1 MIFTTLDGTSARFRV
16 DFNKGGGG
24 IHMSISGIR
33 LASIAVLAL
42 WVAGMSAGVTHAGQ
56 AQGESGGTNPPPGIE
71 ALDRDMWT
79 TDNFYLDLEY
89 WTDPR
94 YARCNTP
101 RQLTDMWS
109 REDRPREWGDC
120 NLDRD
125 IAGIVSPYPY
135 QTAEEH
141 YNALMGEARAAGG
154 PTIHTRESLPNW
166 DGWYNRGARDE
177 QWVYGRNLQTA
188 TMISLLTPEYQKR
201 MVQEN
206 YHEAVSNAPWWQ
218 SSFCYPEGY
227 WRWWSEFS
235 LGGPIEVMVTPTQVQ
250 LLSGIADNFLRKVLI
265 GREHVQDGVPQWWG
279 ETVGFW
285 NGDTLIA
292 YTSNV
297 QGWKLSHSMPEY
309 SNRFESIEIFTP
321 SPDGNGLVVDAT
333 FYDSEAFRRPLHAVT
348 PWVLVAPPDDAEE
361 RFTYKECRVQ
371 STIVV
376 GSDGRPTQ
384 LLPGDDGY
392 VDYYGRPWAQSWEEH
407 FEQGWER
414 PID

>member
-1 MIFTTLDGTSARFRV
+1 M
-16 DFNKGGGG
+16 N
-24 IHMSISGIR
+24 ISSTKI
-33 LASIAVLAL
+33 ASMAAFAL
-42 WVAGMSAGVTHAGQ
+42 LVAGMSASVSNAGQ
-56 AQGESGGTNPPPGIE
+56 AQGESSGTNPPQGIE
-71 ALDRDMWT
+71 ALERDMWT
-79 TDNFYLDLEY
+79 TDNFYLDSEY

-109 REDRPREWGDC
+109 REDRPGEWGDC
-120 NLDRD
+120 SLDRD
-125 IAGIVSPYPY
+125 IADIASPYPY
-135 QTAEEH
+135 GTAEEH
-141 YNALMGEARAAGG
+141 YDALLAQARATGG

-201 MVQEN
+201 MVQES
-206 YHEAVSNAPWWQ
+206 YHEGVSNSPWWQ
-218 SSFCYPEGY
+218 SSFCYPEGT
-227 WRWWSEFS
+227 WRWWAEFS
-235 LGGPIEVMVTPTQVQ
+235 HGGPIEVMMTPTQAQ
-250 LLSGIADNFLRKVLI
+250 LLVGQADNLLRKVLI
-265 GREHVQDGVPQWWG
+265 GREHVQDGVPQWRG

-292 YTSNV
+292 WTANV

-309 SNRFESIEIFTP
+309 SNEFEVIEAFRP
-321 SPDGNGLVVDAT
+321 SPDGNGIVSEAT
-333 FYDSEAFRRPLHAVT
+333 FYDTEAFARPLHTVT
-348 PWVLVAPPDDAEE
+348 PWILQRPPDDAET
-361 RFTYKECRVQ
+361 RYTFKQCRVQ
-371 STIVV
+371 STIVI
-376 GSDGRPTQ
+376 GPDGRPTQ
-384 LLPGDDGY
+384 LLPGENGY

>member
-1 MIFTTLDGTSARFRV
+1 MLFTTLDGISAPV
-16 DFNKGGGG
+16 KGNFDKDDGG
-24 IHMSISGIR
+24 IHMNIVRIK
-33 LASIAVLAL
+33 LVSIAALGL
-42 WVAGMSAGVTHAGQ
+42 WVVGMSASVTNAGQ
-56 AQGESGGTNPPPGIE
+56 AQGETGVTNPPPGIE

-79 TDNFYLDLEY
+79 TDNFYLDREY

-109 REDRPREWGDC
+109 REDRPGEWGDC
-120 NLDRD
+120 SFDRD
-125 IAGIVSPYPY
+125 IADIASPYPY
-135 QTAEEH
+135 RTAEEH
-141 YNALMGEARAAGG
+141 YDALMGEARAAGA

-166 DGWYNRGARDE
+166 DGWYNRGARNE

-201 MVQEN
+201 MVQES
-206 YHEAVSNAPWWQ
+206 YHEGVSNSPWWQ
-218 SSFCYPEGY
+218 SSFCYPEGT

-235 LGGPIEVMVTPTQVQ
+235 HGGPIEVMTTPTQVQ
-250 LLSGIADNFLRKVLI
+250 LLVGQADNLLRKVLV
-265 GREHVQDGVPQWWG
+265 GREHVQAGVPQWWG

-292 YTSNV
+292 WTANV

-309 SNRFESIEIFTP
+309 SNAFEVIEVFRPT
-321 SPDGNGLVVDAT
+321 PDGNGIISEAT
-333 FYDSEAFRRPLHAVT
+333 FYDLEAFARPLHTVT
-348 PWVLVAPPDDAEE
+348 PWTQVKPPDDGEE
-361 RFTYKECRVQ
+361 RYTFKQCRVQ
-371 STIVV
+371 STIVL
-376 GSDGRPTQ
+376 GPDGRPTQ
-384 LLPGDDGY
+384 LLPGEDGY
-392 VDYYGRPWAQSWEEH
+392 VDYYGRPWAQSWEQH